1 MQRADNRIGGT
12 RAMLLGVQSMSFG
25 GADITGMT
33 PINFVY
39 EILQSL
45 VLPDAAFIAAVNHP
59 TLLCLRNSVMAEPTR
74 PLPAPF
80 AIETLITTR
89 RHELGQLALM

>member
-1 MQRADNRIGGT
+1 VQRADNRIGGT
-12 RAMLLGVQSMSFG
+12 RAMLLGAQSMSFG

-45 VLPDAAFIAAVNHP
+45 VLPDAALHRGRQSSDP
-59 TLLCLRNSVMAEPTR
+59 TLS
-74 PLPAPF
+74 
-80 AIETLITTR
+80 
-89 RHELGQLALM
+89 QK